1 MLKLDEGAWEVL
13 GPDLEVTEGSQV
25 HFRVMIGGRSAEIV
39 ATVAASPARQPCFHV
54 CRYIAPCD

>member
-25 HFRVMIGGRSAEIV
+25 HFRVTIGGRSAEIV
-39 ATVAASPARQPCFHV
+39 ATVAAS
-54 CRYIAPCD
+54 